1 VIETPEITPY
11 MDGTHAITDEAS
23 GTRYAL
29 RSDDEAL
36 LDAYTSQRASIFG
49 TPVPSYEDGA
59 IEGSPPLLS
68 ITQVEPTTGSA
79 ATGEE
84 VVRFDLFG

>member
-1 VIETPEITPY
+1 MIETPEITAY
-11 MDGTHAITDEAS
+11 VDGTHAITDQAS
-23 GTRYAL
+23 GARYAL

-49 TPVPSYEDGA
+49 TPVPSYEDGD
-59 IEGSPPLLS
+59 IGGGPLLLS
-68 ITQVEPTTGSA
+68 ITQVEPTTGST